1 MDGSLHIKRQ
11 APPVRPAVRA
21 GLSRRQT
28 LKWMGVISAA
38 LAVPAIQGCDSALI
52 SWAKRAGDWP
62 ELDLKPIGGAGYGKD
77 PDLINP
83 PGQPWPLTMTPAQ
96 RELTT
101 VICDILIP
109 REGDKPAASE
119 VGVVDVIDEWIS
131 APYESF
137 QADRAEIL
145 PALAWLDQTA
155 MARFNM
161 NFVQATPAQQLAI
174 IEDIAYE
181 SAESDLRYVYMAK
194 VFDGIRTLT
203 VTAYFTSPEGTVDLG
218 YQGGVAIAGDYPGPT
233 DAAML
238 HLGSVLAELDLSKFA
253 YNG

>member
-1 MDGSLHIKRQ
+1 MNGSWHIQHK
-11 APPVRPAVRA
+11 AIPVRA

-28 LKWMGVISAA
+28 LKWIGVLAA
-38 LAVPAIQGCDSALI
+38 GLSLPAIQGCESTVI
-52 SWAKRAGDWP
+52 SLAKRAGDWP

-83 PGQPWPLTMTPAQ
+83 PKQPWPLTMTPAQ
-96 RELTT
+96 RELTS

-131 APYESF
+131 APYASF

-155 MARFNM
+155 MARFNQ
-161 NFVQATPAQQLAI
+161 NFVQATPAQQIEI

-181 SAESDLRYVYMAK
+181 RAESDLRYVYMAK
-194 VFDGIRTLT
+194 VFDGIRTLA
-203 VTAYFTSPEGTVDLG
+203 VTAYFSSPEGTVDLG

-233 DAAML
+233 EAAML
-238 HLGSVLAELDLSKFA
+238 HLSSALADLGLSKFA
-253 YNG
+253 YNT

>member
-1 MDGSLHIKRQ
+1 MDGSLHIQHK
-11 APPVRPAVRA
+11 AFPVRA

-28 LKWMGVISAA
+28 LKWIGMLAA
-38 LAVPAIQGCDSALI
+38 GLALPVIQGCESTVI
-52 SWAKRAGDWP
+52 SLAKRAGDWP

-83 PGQPWPLTMTPAQ
+83 PKQPWPLTMTPAQ
-96 RELTT
+96 RELTS
-101 VICDILIP
+101 VICDILVP

-155 MARFNM
+155 MARFNK
-161 NFVQATPAQQLAI
+161 NFVQAAPAQQVEI

-181 SAESDLRYVYMAK
+181 RAQSDLRYVYMAK
-194 VFDGIRTLT
+194 VFDGIRTLA
-203 VTAYFTSPEGTVDLG
+203 VSAYFSSPEGTVDLG

-233 DAAML
+233 EAAML
-238 HLGSVLAELDLSKFA
+238 QLNSALADLGLSKFA
-253 YNG
+253 YIN